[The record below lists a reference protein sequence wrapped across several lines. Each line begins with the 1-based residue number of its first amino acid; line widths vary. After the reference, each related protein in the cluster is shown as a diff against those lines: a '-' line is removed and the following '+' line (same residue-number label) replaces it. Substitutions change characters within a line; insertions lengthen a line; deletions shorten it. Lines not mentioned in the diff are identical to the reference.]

1 MIFKHKPLSES
12 IVMRE
17 FEKVAIKKGLAK
29 GSVISKTASEVE
41 KLDLNPSNNLII
53 DMLNLAE
60 GLRVKG
66 FEKEAE
72 SLEGKVLAYKT
83 EETNLYRAIDEDA
96 DDMLDFA
103 HPKKNKVKFEAKDG
117 HGDFE
122 DTRSQHEKMIAI
134 INKKVASDLNLVLG
148 ET

>member
-1 MIFKHKPLSES
+1 MIFKNRPLTDSV
-12 IVMRE
+12 VMQE
-17 FEKVAIKKGLAK
+17 FERIA
-29 GSVISKTASEVE
+29 ISKNMVKPEIISKQASDNTV
-41 KLDLNPSNNLII
+41 KLEPTKDLII

-66 FEKEAE
+66 FDKEAE

-83 EETNLYRAIDEDA
+83 AETHLYRAIDEDA

-103 HPKKNKVKFEAKDG
+103 HPKKNRVKFEAKDG

-122 DTRSQHEKMIAI
+122 D
-134 INKKVASDLNLVLG
+134 
-148 ET
+148 